1 MGDGAPGPGV
11 AGGKTKEQH
20 RAAKAKLAATA
31 ASLATS
37 DRKTK
42 EAKEKAN
49 QRGTGNRKVSFD
61 PDEATSYKQI
71 GSVLAEAFGLVEKL
85 LHTMGDKEKQEMG
98 RKFRL
103 DQRGKAP
110 QNRVR
115 AARSAAQNATLD
127 KELDTQIVQSGGD
140 RKVKV

>member
-1 MGDGAPGPGV
+1 MGGDSSDKNRLR
-11 AGGKTKEQH
+11 AGSEY
-20 RAAKAKLAATA
+20 A
-31 ASLATS
+31 
-37 DRKTK
+37 
-42 EAKEKAN
+42 
-49 QRGTGNRKVSFD
+49 
-61 PDEATSYKQI
+61 QI

-115 AARSAAQNATLD
+115 AGRSGAQNATLN